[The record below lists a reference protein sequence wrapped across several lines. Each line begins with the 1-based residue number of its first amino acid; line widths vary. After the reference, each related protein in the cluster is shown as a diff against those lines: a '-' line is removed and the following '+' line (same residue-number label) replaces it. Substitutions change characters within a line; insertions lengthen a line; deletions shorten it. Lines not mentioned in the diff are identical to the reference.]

1 MNFWTSWPDHLLADV
16 SLWSADLAALGA
28 EIKRMEP
35 YADLFHM
42 DVADGYFVPEL
53 LFFPALIAALR
64 PWTNVP
70 FHIHLMTEHPTTHI
84 NAFAEAGANLITVHY
99 ENGAEASTAIEQIH
113 RHGLV
118 SGLALQLE
126 TPPEVIVPYLGEVR
140 LILLMGTQLGVKG
153 QALDPSTYMREQTV
167 RQMIH
172 DHGYEGRVKI
182 EVDGGIRE
190 QTVPLLRK
198 AGADLV
204 VPGSLVFKSD
214 HLAQTFQWLHAFP
227 APTMGQE
234 V

>member
-16 SLWSADLAALGA
+16 SLWSADLASLGA
-28 EIKRMEP
+28 EIKRMET

-42 DVADGYFVPEL
+42 DVADGHFVPEL
-53 LFFPALIAALR
+53 LFFPALTAALR

-70 FHIHLMTEHPTTHI
+70 FHIHLMTEHPTTLI
-84 NAFAEAGANLITVHY
+84 NVFAGAGANLITVHY
-99 ENGAEASTAIEQIH
+99 ENGAETSTAIEQIR

-118 SGLALQLE
+118 AGLALQLE
-126 TPPEVIVPYLGEVR
+126 TPTEVIVPYLGEVR
-140 LILLMGTQLGVKG
+140 LILLMGTRLGVKG
-153 QALDPSTYMREQTV
+153 QALDPGTYTREQTV
-167 RQMIH
+167 RQIIH
-172 DHGYEGRVKI
+172 EHGYAGQVKI

-214 HLAQTFQWLHAFP
+214 HLAQTFQWLHALP
-227 APTMGQE
+227 APTRGRE